1 MTVPFVRIVV
11 LNYDG
16 GDMTVRCLDS
26 LRRLTWPADRR
37 EVVLVDNASVDG
49 LVEHLPA
56 SHPEVR
62 VIESLVNTGFAGGCN
77 LGINAPGDYDYVV
90 LFNNDAI
97 PEPGWLEPL
106 AAALDADPGLG
117 AACSKMVLMGR
128 YLGVTVR
135 TSAAPPPGGRDD
147 RNLGVRLS
155 GVQVDGEPA
164 WHQAAFDEG
173 FWPPEPGQ
181 SGEPGM
187 RWSKAT
193 GDVRVRV
200 DTRPADAAPPRTM
213 ALRVSALTERSV
225 ELDSG
230 AGGETVTVTVGPEPQ
245 WVTVTLPS
253 TPHDV
258 INSAGSALYV
268 GGYGG
273 DRGFLERDRGQYDEP
288 AEVFSFCGG
297 AVMFRRAF
305 LDQVGLLDER
315 FFIYYE
321 DTDLAWRGRQ
331 AGWRYRYVPTSVV
344 RHDHSATSGGESS
357 EIFRFH
363 VERNR
368 LLLLA
373 KNAPASMAARALGVE
388 LKIAWG
394 TLRREVLAPVRHL
407 HRPHPLVTKQK
418 ARSLKSYATLLPAM
432 LRDRRR
438 LARTRVVGHDD
449 LPRWILSK

>member
-16 GDMTVRCLDS
+16 GDMTVRCLDA
-26 LRRLTWPADRR
+26 LRTLTYPRDRY

-62 VIESLVNTGFAGGCN
+62 LVESLVNTGFSGGCN
-77 LGINAPGDYDYVV
+77 LGINAPGPYDYVV
-90 LFNNDAI
+90 LFNNDAV

-106 AAALDADPGLG
+106 VDALEADAGLG
-117 AACSKMVLMGR
+117 AACSKMVLAGR
-128 YLGVTVR
+128 FLGIGVR
-135 TSAAPPPGGRDD
+135 TTAAPPPGGRDD
-147 RNLGVRLS
+147 RDLGVRLS
-155 GVQVDGEPA
+155 GVLVDGQPA
-164 WHQAAFDEG
+164 WADAGYDEG
-173 FWPPEPGQ
+173 FWPPEGGRA
-181 SGEPGM
+181 GEPGM

-200 DTRPADAAPPRTM
+200 DTRATRPSTM
-213 ALRVSALTERSV
+213 ALRVSALTERSATF
-225 ELDSG
+225 DSG
-230 AGGETVTVTVGPEPQ
+230 TGGEA
-245 WVTVTLPS
+245 VTVTL
-253 TPHDV
+253 TPEPRWVSLRLPADTHDV

-273 DRGFLERDRGQYDEP
+273 DRGFLERDRGQYEESV
-288 AEVFSFCGG
+288 EVFSFCGG
-297 AVMFRRAF
+297 AVMLRPSY
-305 LDQVGLLDER
+305 LQQVGLLDER
-315 FFIYYE
+315 FFLYYE

-331 AGWRYRYVPTSVV
+331 AGWRYRYVPASVV

-357 EIFRFH
+357 EVFRFH

-373 KNAPASMAARALGVE
+373 KNAPAPMAARAVVVE
-388 LKIAWG
+388 LKVAWA

-407 HRPHPLVTKQK
+407 HRPHPMITKQK
-418 ARSLKSYATLLPAM
+418 MRSLRSYAALLPAM

-438 LARTRVVGHDD
+438 LRRTRVVGHDD
-449 LPRWILSK
+449 LSRWILTK